1 MALADMTFLNERTL
15 KMSKTMGGIM
25 SPTKHIAVKCQN
37 KRDKVFFVFFYVSK
51 EGKSRSR
58 IKSESQG

>member
-25 SPTKHIAVKCQN
+25 SPTKHIAVKYQN
-37 KRDKVFFVFFYVSK
+37 KRDKVFFFFFTFPKK
-51 EGKSRSR
+51 EKVGHV
-58 IKSESQG
+58 